1 MTEIKLENLSN
12 EELLKRQKMVS
23 VVTYTLIG
31 MLLVLFCLG
40 LFLTFTKSFTPLT
53 VVPLALMPIVIIN
66 FGNIKKIKAELK
78 LRGL

>member
-66 FGNIKKIKAELK
+66 LGNIKKIKAELK